1 MLPERVSVPVV
12 VLEREPTPVRTEE
25 RVPAWALSAVA
36 MSTVPLI
43 SEPLTRV
50 TLLVT
55 VVVVRS
61 TVPPLIVTAPVP
73 SAALSV
79 TARVP
84 PVTVVPPV
92 KVLAAVSVWI
102 AAPDLTRATEPP
114 SAPPKVVS
122 AEPPRVTVEPA
133 APVRAPVPARPLA
146 VTDWPLTST
155 VAPVATVRRLA
166 ASPRAPALPRV
177 TVPPVTATS
186 PVKVLAPERVTV
198 PARARPEV
206 PVSAAETVPEVR
218 TSLETS
224 KEPPVSVP
232 PEIVT
237 RFTMLRPPRFREPP
251 VTETAPVPSA
261 ASSPRVTVPAE
272 MAVVPVKATLAPL
285 RVRVPVPDL
294 TKEPSPSIREERVP
308 AVAVRILVVARLMVP
323 PAIVPPFRKTV
334 LPTLEVPR
342 LTTPP
347 LTVREP
353 VPKAVSVPALTLPP
367 STVTPPPKLLL
378 PLMLTVPEP
387 VLAIPPCPVMADEIV
402 PA

>member
-12 VLEREPTPVRTEE
+12 VLEREPTPDRTEE
-25 RVPAWALSAVA
+25 IAPAWALSAVA
-36 MSTVPLI
+36 MSTVPPR

-79 TARVP
+79 TARAP

-177 TVPPVTATS
+177 TVPPLTATS

-251 VTETAPVPSA
+251 VTVTAPAPSA
-261 ASSPRVTVPAE
+261 ASLPRVTVPSEIEAP
-272 MAVVPVKATLAPL
+272 PVKVLAPL

>member
-1 MLPERVSVPVV
+1 MV
-12 VLEREPTPVRTEE
+12 VLEREPTPDRTEE
-25 RVPAWALSAVA
+25 MVPAWALSAVA
-36 MSTVPLI
+36 MSTVPPR

-55 VVVVRS
+55 VVVFRS
-61 TVPPLIVTAPVP
+61 TVPPSMVTAPVP

-114 SAPPKVVS
+114 IAPPKVVS

-133 APVRAPVPARPLA
+133 APVRAPVPASEPA

-155 VAPVATVRRLA
+155 VAPVATVRRLV

-186 PVKVLAPERVTV
+186 PVKVLAPERVTG
-198 PARARPEV
+198 PARDRPV
-206 PVSAAETVPEVR
+206 PPVSAAETVPEVR

-224 KEPPVSVP
+224 KEPPVRAP
-232 PEIVT
+232 PSIVT
-237 RFTMLRPPRFREPP
+237 VLTMLRPPRFREPP
-251 VTETAPVPSA
+251 VTETAPLPSA
-261 ASSPRVTVPAE
+261 ALSPRVTVPAE

-285 RVRVPVPDL
+285 SVRVPVPVL
-294 TKEPSPSIREERVP
+294 TREPSPSIREESVP
-308 AVAVRILVVARLMVP
+308 AVAVRTLVVARLMVP

-347 LTVREP
+347 LTVRSP
-353 VPKAVSVPALTLPP
+353 VPSAASLPTLRVPSATE
-367 STVTPPPKLLL
+367 TPPPK
-378 PLMLTVPEP
+378 
-387 VLAIPPCPVMADEIV
+387 VLGFAAPTNAMFRSAVILSSKPTAQNMPFTMSRR
-402 PA
+402 

>member
-1 MLPERVSVPVV
+1 MPVV

-36 MSTVPLI
+36 MSTVPLR

-133 APVRAPVPARPLA
+133 VG
-146 VTDWPLTST
+146 
-155 VAPVATVRRLA
+155 
-166 ASPRAPALPRV
+166 
-177 TVPPVTATS
+177 
-186 PVKVLAPERVTV
+186 
-198 PARARPEV
+198 
-206 PVSAAETVPEVR
+206 
-218 TSLETS
+218 
-224 KEPPVSVP
+224 
-232 PEIVT
+232 
-237 RFTMLRPPRFREPP
+237 M
-251 VTETAPVPSA
+251 
-261 ASSPRVTVPAE
+261 
-272 MAVVPVKATLAPL
+272 
-285 RVRVPVPDL
+285 
-294 TKEPSPSIREERVP
+294 
-308 AVAVRILVVARLMVP
+308 
-323 PAIVPPFRKTV
+323 
-334 LPTLEVPR
+334 
-342 LTTPP
+342 
-347 LTVREP
+347 
-353 VPKAVSVPALTLPP
+353 
-367 STVTPPPKLLL
+367 
-378 PLMLTVPEP
+378 
-387 VLAIPPCPVMADEIV
+387 
-402 PA
+402 